1 MKVGWN
7 INILHT
13 KGLSRLKNKH
23 LSKINMDGIANL
35 LLEFAKA
42 QTIKEFSEEEQRGVI
57 KFMVYLIDKW
67 EEETYVQ

>member
-1 MKVGWN
+1 ME
-7 INILHT
+7 
-13 KGLSRLKNKH
+13 NKQ

-42 QTIKEFSEEEQRGVI
+42 TTIKEFTEEEQRGVI

-67 EEETYVQ
+67 KEETYV

>member
-1 MKVGWN
+1 M
-7 INILHT
+7 
-13 KGLSRLKNKH
+13 KNKQ

-42 QTIKEFSEEEQRGVI
+42 TTVKEFSEDEERGVI

-67 EEETYVQ
+67 ESENYVN

>member
-1 MKVGWN
+1 M
-7 INILHT
+7 
-13 KGLSRLKNKH
+13 KNKQ

-42 QTIKEFSEEEQRGVI
+42 QTVKEFTEEEQRGVI

-67 EEETYVQ
+67 EEEVYVN